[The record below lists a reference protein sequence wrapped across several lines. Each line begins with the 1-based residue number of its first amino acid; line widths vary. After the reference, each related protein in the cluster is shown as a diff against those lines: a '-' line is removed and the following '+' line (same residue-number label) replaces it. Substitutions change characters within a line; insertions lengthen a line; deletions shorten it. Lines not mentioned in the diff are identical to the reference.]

1 MAKPTVH
8 TTALAMPNDQK
19 GTSVNEYLEE
29 YDIFQVSPCKT
40 LATTSTGTVVPKKSN
55 KVAHSILDSPI
66 RKGPCRVETLSAI
79 NPATGENTT
88 EDPANT
94 ASKAEVYL

>member
-8 TTALAMPNDQK
+8 TTALAMPDDRK
-19 GTSVNEYLEE
+19 STSVNKNFEE
-29 YDIFQVSPCKT
+29 IDMFRISPCRT